1 MISYVVVQRVDPRT
15 PDSPDKKFYG
25 QTVDNGIVTLED
37 IARNISSRVTIQR
50 ADVEAALRAF
60 VIVMR
65 NNFLRGNSVRLDNVG
80 VFKPTVKTSGSDTQ
94 DSWDTSYIKA
104 LNIRYRRAGA
114 IREKLSLDNP
124 DVTFQRVEKV
134 GNAGQ
139 GIDNYRPV
147 EESSQG

>member
-15 PDSPDKKFYG
+15 PNSPDRKFYG
-25 QTVDNGIVTLED
+25 QTVDNGIVTIED

-60 VIVMR
+60 IIVMR

-80 VFKPTVKTSGSDTQ
+80 VFKPTVKTSGADTQ

-114 IREKLSLDNP
+114 IREKLSLGNP
-124 DVTFQRVEKV
+124 DVTFRRVEKV
-134 GNAGQ
+134 GDTGQ
-139 GIDNYRPV
+139 GIDNYRPI
-147 EESSQG
+147 EGTSQG